1 MIKASDLTEKEVINI
16 TDGRSLGFI
25 IDLDVDLERGRINSI
40 VLPDQEKV
48 FGLFGKEQ
56 ENEISW
62 RNIRKIGEDVILVEL
77 KTNIEDND
85 EYTPEFK

>member
-25 IDLDVDLERGRINSI
+25 IDLDVDLEKGRINSI
-40 VLPDQEKV
+40 VLPDQDKV

>member
-25 IDLDVDLERGRINSI
+25 IDLDVDLEKGIINSI
-40 VLPDQEKV
+40 VLPDQDKV

>member
-25 IDLDVDLERGRINSI
+25 IDLDVDLEKGRINSI

-56 ENEISW
+56 ENEILW

-77 KTNIEDND
+77 KTNIEDSD